1 MAMLKILITILL
13 GMSSSAY
20 ALNIDKACEEYGE
33 QKQALLSN
41 LSTSY
46 KEANMAGQC
55 IGYRAVIRGNGIG
68 IKLKQLCSEF
78 IEQKENLLGRLS
90 TSLKEANM
98 AGQCIGA
105 IYAACNNINYTSAAK
120 IIINSN
126 DSFTMSRSRIRHYL
140 NCYD

>member
-1 MAMLKILITILL
+1 MLKILIIIFL

-55 IGYRAVIRGNGIG
+55 IGYSAVLRGNG

-78 IEQKENLLGRLS
+78 IEHKENLLGRLS
-90 TSLKEANM
+90 TSLTEANM

-105 IYAACNNINYTSAAK
+105 IYAACNNINFTSAAK
-120 IIINSN
+120 IISHSN

>member
-1 MAMLKILITILL
+1 MFKILITILL
-13 GMSSSAY
+13 VISSSAH
-20 ALNIDKACEEYGE
+20 ALNIKKACEEYDE

-55 IGYRAVIRGNGIG
+55 IGYRKVLYENG
-68 IKLKQLCSEF
+68 IKLKQFCSEF
-78 IEQKENLLGRLS
+78 VEHKESLLGNIS
-90 TSLKEANM
+90 TSLIEANM

-120 IIINSN
+120 IISNSHE
-126 DSFTMSRSRIRHYL
+126 SFLMSRSNIQNYL